1 MSEKIFILISIS
13 AMSFICTKGLHLIEP
28 IQKKNMKFFIGNTI
42 RLQCAVDKQYECCH
56 FNHKNTKCQLSWKE
70 GLPSNKSCNHKVRFV
85 KMEDPTKFICAIEL
99 NNLTNE
105 DVGEWSCEIQEQC
118 GAVGEIGHLLLEDH
132 DGKRAVAPQ
141 PKEDINLTSILIYA
155 TIGMGALLIV
165 GTVGFFMSHQHTKNK
180 TKVCEKHT
188 KVTFRG
194 NLTEERIISIVELES
209 ELTKERIA
217 YRNEGFN
224 TDFDIMKQT
233 STYGQIARQTFVSTR
248 KKLPPSKIHL
258 VEIDS
263 DLKKVDSCSSPQMFS
278 INLDTNLDNMI
289 QTKVQLRNKDTVIE
303 VTSMDLDNM
312 KHAATL
318 AQFVKPAGPRKRR
331 PPTRYIKSF
340 PLENCVPYE

>member
-1 MSEKIFILISIS
+1 MTF
-13 AMSFICTKGLHLIEP
+13 FLHQTL
-28 IQKKNMKFFIGNTI
+28 
-42 RLQCAVDKQYECCH
+42 
-56 FNHKNTKCQLSWKE
+56 
-70 GLPSNKSCNHKVRFV
+70 
-85 KMEDPTKFICAIEL
+85 
-99 NNLTNE
+99 
-105 DVGEWSCEIQEQC
+105 
-118 GAVGEIGHLLLEDH
+118 
-132 DGKRAVAPQ
+132 
-141 PKEDINLTSILIYA
+141 
-155 TIGMGALLIV
+155 
-165 GTVGFFMSHQHTKNK
+165 
-180 TKVCEKHT
+180 
-188 KVTFRG
+188 
-194 NLTEERIISIVELES
+194 ELES

-233 STYGQIARQTFVSTR
+233 STYGQ
-248 KKLPPSKIHL
+248 
-258 VEIDS
+258 IDS

-289 QTKVQLRNKDTVIE
+289 QTKVQLRKKDTVIE

>member
-28 IQKKNMKFFIGNTI
+28 IQKKNMKFFIGTTI

-85 KMEDPTKFICAIEL
+85 KMEDSTKFICAIEL

-105 DVGEWSCEIQEQC
+105 DAGEWSCEIQEQC

-141 PKEDINLTSILIYA
+141 PKEDINLTSIFIYA

-233 STYGQIARQTFVSTR
+233 STYGQI
-248 KKLPPSKIHL
+248 
-258 VEIDS
+258 DS

-289 QTKVQLRNKDTVIE
+289 QTKVQLRKKDTVIE